1 MVMLIN
7 GINEV
12 IDIIFYDFEVFRYD
26 WMCVLIDPQKPEPY
40 IVINDPVLMAQ
51 IYKRYKNDIWV
62 GYNSRHYDQYILKA
76 IMCNFDPWEINY
88 YIINKG
94 LPGWQFSS
102 VLKKIF
108 LINYDVAPLN
118 RSLKELEGFQ
128 GHNIHESSV
137 DFNIGRPL
145 TQAEITETVEYC
157 LNDVQEAMNVFA
169 ENIDDFKALLWLVK
183 EYNFPLSYMSKTKA
197 QIVSEILECEYVERH
212 DEWDI
217 EPLPCI
223 KLNKYKQAAEWFTNS
238 LNHNYKKSFN

>member
-1 MVMLIN
+1 M
-7 GINEV
+7 
-12 IDIIFYDFEVFRYD
+12 IDILFYDFEVFRYN
-26 WMCVLIDPQKPEPY
+26 WLVVAIDPKKPKTY
-40 IVINDPVLMAQ
+40 VIWDDPEALKKLYEK
-51 IYKRYKNDIWV
+51 YKHDIWV

-76 IMCNFDPWEINY
+76 ILCKFDPWEINY

-145 TQAEITETVEYC
+145 TQAEIKETVEYC

-223 KLNKYKQAAEWFTNS
+223 KLNK
-238 LNHNYKKSFN
+238 